1 MLKEAIQKAKEN
13 PNSPF
18 AIELRQRIESGKM
31 NDIAMQ
37 EGLDF
42 SQFITKESVQSQAPE
57 QKKNFL
63 QKTAS
68 FLGVE
73 KFGKGIGQAMSNISG
88 VPKQLLKTYE
98 EGLALTND
106 LQTKITE
113 NKRQGLDTSRLEQA
127 LNRQNMS
134 NKTLAVQMEDLTT
147 GGLTGR
153 DVAGSALSTAALFVP
168 GAAKSAGLATK
179 MATGAGIGY
188 AIDVG
193 SKLQNNELTYGEA
206 FTPGTA
212 TFIGAALPVAGTIL
226 GKTFK
231 GVSKGLEKQNLRLTP
246 NEKRLLGGKVDDVVA
261 FNQKNKLVGSPG
273 NRFSKVSSIVDDFE
287 RQVTKKVDSFKGTF
301 GKEQIKTQITNIKSK
316 FADDL
321 ADAPTVSAKIDS
333 ILKQIDK
340 VAGDSISATRLNTW
354 KRNLW
359 KAAYSKGNDQIVNDA
374 LYEVGES
381 FMDILNKSIDGLKP
395 LNKDYGIALTSKRLL
410 HKATSRPQ
418 VGLLGHIGE
427 RLVGGGIGTM
437 VGGPAGGFIGA
448 AVTPNLASG
457 LATPTRSALSV
468 GLKGIENLISKIPT
482 DKAGNLLITQKALNL
497 LIKDSL
503 EKAKGN

>member
-273 NRFSKVSSIVDDFE
+273 NRFSKVSS
-287 RQVTKKVDSFKGTF
+287 
-301 GKEQIKTQITNIKSK
+301 